1 MRLFCRARGV
11 KNSEENIHWN
21 VVKGTFIGMSESH
34 RGITSGAETATNVP
48 FDSRNNRRTIPL
60 ATNTRTPLGNARNRD
75 KSRQVALPGNARSRG
90 DCVVARLLVC

>member
-48 FDSRNNRRTIPL
+48 FDSRNNRRTIRL
-60 ATNTRTPLGNARNRD
+60 ATNTRPPLEGGGEGVGFSEDPRVPI
-75 KSRQVALPGNARSRG
+75 KSEESKDPRVP
-90 DCVVARLLVC
+90 